1 MARVGVEVFGGGPT
15 PEDELEGALVRE
27 RETRS
32 AGRGGR
38 VVAYD
43 AGRPVGSGGVS
54 IEAGDV
60 RLLGG
65 GVLEDARGRGV
76 YRALLAERLAEG
88 ARRGAGLALVKG
100 RVETSGPILR
110 RAGFQA
116 FGRETSCTITL

>member
-1 MARVGVEVFGGGPT
+1 M
-15 PEDELEGALVRE
+15 RE

-32 AGRGGR
+32 AGREGR

-43 AGRPVGSGGVS
+43 AGRAVGSGGVS

-60 RLLGG
+60 RLWGG

-88 ARRGAGLALVKG
+88 VRRGAGLAIVKG

-110 RAGFQA
+110 RAGFHV
-116 FGRETSCTITL
+116 FGREVSCTIAL